1 MLNRYITAIVFIFS
15 ALTTS
20 AQMDFKTVKINTDT
34 LSSQSNATMLVLID
48 QGDKELIYTSGLSDK
63 DKHIKAKDE
72 DLFEIGS
79 ASKMFTAIA
88 ILQLIEQNKLS
99 LETTLDK
106 IYPTGDIRNL
116 ANLGE
121 KNYWNKITVEMLLNH
136 TSGMIDYLNV
146 YGDDA
151 KAMEELAIKGK
162 VYSFDDL
169 IEMAIK
175 HGDMNFIPGTNF
187 KYCNTGYIILGDII
201 TKKSGMPWREYIKKH
216 IIEVAGMN
224 DTYFGS
230 EITKDALSRKMQ
242 GHFAGESSFMPPTL
256 AGSAGEIVS
265 NLKDLKKFLVAW
277 QDGQLFSDPK
287 TLLMQQTKGFQIMY
301 PEQTNRLTYG
311 YGVMQIDGFYGHG
324 GQTFGFQCYV
334 TYNPKS
340 KKLYVVSAND
350 AINIPTIQLF
360 FMFEGIDFND

>member
-1 MLNRYITAIVFIFS
+1 MLNKYIIAIIFIFS
-15 ALTTS
+15 ALTTA
-20 AQMDFKTVKINTDT
+20 AQMDFNTIKINTDT
-34 LSSQSNATMLVLID
+34 LSNKSNAAMLVLVER
-48 QGDKELIYTSGLSDK
+48 GDNELIYASGLSDK
-63 DKHIKAKDE
+63 EKHIEAKSE

-99 LETTLDK
+99 LETTLDE
-106 IYPTGDIRNL
+106 IYPSGEIKNL
-116 ANLGE
+116 ANIRK
-121 KNYWNKITVEMLLNH
+121 KNYWNKITIEMLLNH
-136 TSGMIDYLNV
+136 TSGIIDYLNV

-151 KAMEELAIKGK
+151 KAMKELAIKDK

-169 IEMAIK
+169 IEMAVK
-175 HGDMNFIPGTNF
+175 HGDMNFVPGTTF

-201 TKKSGMPWREYIKKH
+201 TKKSGMPWRKYIKKN

-230 EITKDALSRKMQ
+230 KITKDALSRKMQ
-242 GHFAGESSFMPPTL
+242 GYFAGESSFIPPTL

-287 TLLMQQTKGFQIMY
+287 TLLMQQTKGFQVMY

-340 KKLYVVSAND
+340 KKLYVVSTND
-350 AINIPTIQLF
+350 AVNIPTMQVF
-360 FMFEGIDFND
+360 FMFEGISFDE